1 MLLLVVAALTAL
13 LPLLA
18 VLQYRWL
25 GEVSLGERER
35 MKRTLDAGAGQF
47 ARDFDRE
54 MGNLYAAFTPG
65 VLTDEG
71 SGHAQLIAQYLRWR
85 QTSTRPQLV
94 DQIYQTSSDAGG
106 NPVLFRLD
114 RGDLKLVE
122 TPWPD
127 RLSRLRE
134 EMLRENGADN
144 AAESVLNQILKH
156 RLPGIA
162 PETKSVP
169 VIRFTVG
176 PIDGTIPALVLHYFP
191 PPVKSGEFPRRP
203 AYRIVTL
210 DLAYIREQFIPELA
224 GRYFDIGA
232 HGDYL
237 LTVLAGK
244 NPVAP
249 LFASEPGSPVEKGDV
264 MVDFMRLPREEP
276 DRFMI
281 AGLSQSAALSEKN
294 GANRRVA
301 ISVLQSEVRPAQR
314 QIEAKTGIYARSLV
328 TTGGE
333 GAWRLVVKHRAGS
346 LETAVASIRRRNLAI
361 SFGILILLGISI
373 GFILIST
380 RRAQMLAARQMEF
393 VAGVTH
399 ELRTPLAV
407 ICSAAENLADGVV
420 DNREQ
425 TRRYGGL
432 IRDEGRRLTGMV
444 EQVLEF
450 AGAESGRKTSHL
462 VPVSPETIIEDALD
476 ACRPVL
482 TGYEVECRL
491 DDALPQ
497 VAADLPAL
505 SRALQN
511 LINNAIKY
519 GGDSRWIGIRA
530 YARGDELVIDV
541 SDRGLGIPPAEQSRI
556 FEPFYR
562 GSEVVAAQIHGNGLG
577 LSLVRRIVESH
588 GGRISVASRPNEG
601 ATFSIRLPVASPQTV
616 NKQAADQTNQGYEQ
630 TGFAG

>member
-1 MLLLVVAALTAL
+1 MMLVVVAALTAL

-35 MKRTLDAGAGQF
+35 MKRNLDAGAGQF

-54 MGNLYAAFTPG
+54 MGNLYAAFSPG
-65 VLTDEG
+65 VLTDG
-71 SGHAQLIAQYLRWR
+71 DSGHAQLIAQYLRWS

-94 DQIYQTSSDAGG
+94 DQIYQTSVDAGG

-114 RGDLKLVE
+114 RENLKLVE
-122 TPWPD
+122 TRWPD
-127 RLSRLRE
+127 KLGRLRE
-134 EMLRENGADN
+134 EMLRDNGAGS

-162 PETKSVP
+162 PETKNVP

-176 PIDGTIPALVLHYFP
+176 PVDGVIPALVLHHFP

-203 AYRIVTL
+203 SYRIVTL
-210 DLAYIREQFIPELA
+210 DLAYIREHLIPELA

-232 HGDYL
+232 KGDYL
-237 LTVLAGK
+237 LTVFAGRDQGT
-244 NPVAP
+244 P
-249 LFASEPGSPVEKGDV
+249 LFVSEPGNPAEKGDV
-264 MVDFMRLPREEP
+264 MVDFMRLPRAEP

-281 AGLSQSAALSEKN
+281 TGLSQSASQNNKN
-294 GANRRVA
+294 GGNRRVA
-301 ISVLQSEVRPAQR
+301 ISVLQSEVRPAQHP
-314 QIEAKTGIYARSLV
+314 IEGTTGVYARSLV

-346 LETAVASIRRRNLAI
+346 LETAVAGVRRRNLAI
-361 SFGILILLGISI
+361 SFGILLLLGISI

-380 RRAQMLAARQMEF
+380 RRARMLAARQMEF

-432 IRDEGRRLTGMV
+432 IRDEGRRLTEMV

-450 AGAESGRKTSHL
+450 AGAESGRKPSHL
-462 VPVSPETIIEDALD
+462 VPVSPKTIIDDALD

-482 TGYEVECRL
+482 TGYEVECSL

-519 GGDSRWIGIRA
+519 GGDDRWIGIRA
-530 YARGDELVIDV
+530 YVAAAELAIDV

-601 ATFSIRLPVASPQTV
+601 ATFSIRLPIASPETV
-616 NKQAADQTNQGYEQ
+616 DEQAADQTNQGYEQ

>member
-1 MLLLVVAALTAL
+1 MMLVVVAALTAL
-13 LPLLA
+13 LPMLA

-25 GEVSLGERER
+25 GEVSRGERER
-35 MKRTLDAGAGQF
+35 MKRNLDAAAGQF

-54 MGNLYAAFTPG
+54 LGHLYAAFTPG
-65 VLTDEG
+65 VMSDEG
-71 SGHAQLIAQYLRWR
+71 SGHAQLIAQYQRWR

-94 DQIYQTSSDAGG
+94 DQIYQTSNDALGD
-106 NPVLFRLD
+106 PVLFRLD
-114 RGDLKLVE
+114 QGDLKLVE
-122 TPWPD
+122 TQWPD
-127 RLSRLRE
+127 RLGRLRE
-134 EMLRENGADN
+134 ELLRKNGAEN
-144 AAESVLNQILKH
+144 AAESFLKQILEH
-156 RLPGIA
+156 RLPGVA
-162 PETKSVP
+162 PETKKVP
-169 VIRFTVG
+169 IIRFTVG
-176 PIDGTIPALVLHYFP
+176 PVDGAIPALILHHFP
-191 PPVKSGEFPRRP
+191 PPVRSGEFPRRP

-210 DLAYIREQFIPELA
+210 NLDYIREQFLPELA

-232 HGDYL
+232 KGDYL

-244 NPVAP
+244 EAGTP

-281 AGLSQSAALSEKN
+281 AGLTQSAATTDKN
-294 GANRRVA
+294 GAGRRVA
-301 ISVLQSEVRPAQR
+301 ISVLQSEVRPAQQ
-314 QIEAKTGIYARSLV
+314 QIEGATGIYARSLV

-333 GAWRLVVKHRAGS
+333 GSWRLVVKHRAGS

-361 SFGILILLGISI
+361 SFGILLLLGISI

-380 RRAQMLAARQMEF
+380 RRAQILAARQMEF

-450 AGAESGRKTSHL
+450 AGAESGRKPRHL
-462 VPVSPETIIEDALD
+462 APLSPRAIIDDALE
-476 ACRPVL
+476 ACRPAL
-482 TGYEVECRL
+482 AGFEVDCRIEES
-491 DDALPQ
+491 LPP

-519 GGDSRWIGIRA
+519 SGESRWIGIRA
-530 YARGDELVIDV
+530 CLAGDELAIEV
-541 SDRGLGIPPAEQSRI
+541 SDRGLGIPQAEQSRI
-556 FEPFYR
+556 FEPFFR

-577 LSLVRRIVESH
+577 LSLVRRIVEAH
-588 GGRISVASRPNEG
+588 GGKVSVASRVNEG
-601 ATFSIRLPVASPQTV
+601 TIFSIRLPVASPETGYEQS
-616 NKQAADQTNQGYEQ
+616 ADQTNQEYEQ